1 MILADRKT
9 PFRVETDASAYG
21 IGAVLSQERVGEWL
35 PIAFLGKGLSLAQ
48 QRYCT
53 AERELLA
60 IVLAIEYFQYYLYGE
75 KFTVITDHKPLKH
88 LLKSNEPASRLI
100 RWRWRLSRFDFTIV
114 YRAGTTNGNADALSR
129 LPTDHISEAS
139 SSDSFVINVV
149 VAPVEKLNDTQLQD
163 ENLRW
168 LYDLKIQARA
178 DNKQHLTITTFNNQE
193 QRSLYNQWSRI
204 QIINYTLYRGY
215 TVTKTDDQKVIFQ

>member
-114 YRAGTTNGNADALSR
+114 YRAGTTNGNADKLSR
-129 LPTDHISEAS
+129 LPTDHFSEAS
-139 SSDSFVINVV
+139 SSDLFVTLLKKSINNRKINKYNEFSISNYLIWKTPRMSSF
-149 VAPVEKLNDTQLQD
+149 LD
-163 ENLRW
+163 
-168 LYDLKIQARA
+168 
-178 DNKQHLTITTFNNQE
+178 HF
-193 QRSLYNQWSRI
+193 
-204 QIINYTLYRGY
+204 
-215 TVTKTDDQKVIFQ
+215 